1 MGWIKQYIKN
11 AEAESAA
18 KLAKAS
24 SKGSPMRTRLRSLSS
39 GPRKSPVKQLKMP
52 VKEESNILSLPK
64 VARKSSLSSPRSTGS
79 KLGRQNSRSKSAKAP
94 SSLSEGT
101 TLKKKRSSSSAKP
114 KSSSSTTPRP
124 SSKAGGSRG
133 GSRNGSRASSPRCV
147 GKSEARVTKL
157 GLSKKALQK
166 SSWKSM
172 EMDKSATSANSSL
185 DPLVTGGVKKPK
197 RKKKRVV
204 PTTSS

>member
-1 MGWIKQYIKN
+1 MG
-11 AEAESAA
+11 
-18 KLAKAS
+18 
-24 SKGSPMRTRLRSLSS
+24 
-39 GPRKSPVKQLKMP
+39 
-52 VKEESNILSLPK
+52 
-64 VARKSSLSSPRSTGS
+64 
-79 KLGRQNSRSKSAKAP
+79 NSRSKSAKAP
-94 SSLSEGT
+94 SSLSDGT
-101 TLKKKRSSSSAKP
+101 TVKKKRSSSAKP

-157 GLSKKALQK
+157 GLTKKALQK

-172 EMDKSATSANSSL
+172 EMEKSATSANPSLGL
-185 DPLVTGGVKKPK
+185 DPLVTGGVKKTR